1 MTNDNTK
8 LITPSMREGE
18 LRILD
23 TELGKRLGFSKP
35 VKIRELIKR
44 HLLSLKQMGTVPTV
58 GTVKRGQEAT
68 EYYLNRKQAI
78 FITAKSETADA
89 TDITIEIIERF
100 DAYERGEVKPAI
112 AAPSNMVEALTL
124 ALEQQKQLQAAQT
137 EIAELSPKAAA
148 LDAISEAEGDVGI
161 RDAGRE
167 LGVGQAKVSTFLI
180 EHKWACRE
188 GRKLRPAHYGL
199 SQKYCRLV
207 QRTYPDRHTGETCV
221 GDDFKITRR
230 GLARLA
236 VVLCGLN
243 SEPARRLNGVKEKA
257 AAVPFARTPAQTA

>member
-1 MTNDNTK
+1 MVEEIRQSRDLTF
-8 LITPSMREGE
+8 G
-18 LRILD
+18 
-23 TELGKRLGFSKP
+23 GKQPIS
-35 VKIRELIKR
+35 
-44 HLLSLKQMGTVPTV
+44 
-58 GTVKRGQEAT
+58 VKRGGNAPGIWACKELVYA
-68 EYYLNRKQAI
+68 YAMWISPAFHLAVIRA
-78 FITAKSETADA
+78 
-89 TDITIEIIERF
+89 F
-100 DAYERGEVKPAI
+100 DALMTGQIPN

-257 AAVPFARTPAQTA
+257 APVPFAKTPAQTA

>member
-1 MTNDNTK
+1 MSQNI
-8 LITPSMREGE
+8 ITPEMHEGE

-23 TELGKRLGFSKP
+23 TDLAKRLGFDRP
-35 VKIRELIKR
+35 RNIRNIIKR
-44 HLLSLKQMGTVPTV
+44 YLPDLDKLGPRFTVERV
-58 GTVKRGQEAT
+58 VNGGNAT

-78 FITAKSETADA
+78 FITAKSETAEA

-124 ALEQQKQLQAAQT
+124 ALEQQKQLLAAQT

-167 LGVGQAKVSTFLI
+167 LGVGQTKVSTFLI
-180 EHKWACRE
+180 QHKWACRE
-188 GRKLRPAHYGL
+188 GRKMRPAHYGL

-221 GDDFKITRR
+221 GDDFRITRR

-236 VVLCGLN
+236 IVLCGVN
-243 SEPARRLNGVKEKA
+243 SEPARRLNGIKEKVA
-257 AAVPFARTPAQTA
+257 PVPFAKASARAA